1 MKRSV
6 SRIKSVSRRRKSVSR
21 RRKSVSRRR
30 KSVSRR
36 RKSVSRRRKSVSR
49 RRKSVS
55 RRRKSVSRRRKS
67 VSRRR
72 KSVRRTTK
80 SGIRKS
86 VRRKSVRR
94 TTKSGIRK
102 SVRRTTK
109 SGIRK
114 SVRRTTKSG
123 IRKSVSRIRKSVR
136 RKSVRRTTSIL
147 GSKSH
152 YKKNDGMDDKLV
164 GLINLFM
171 KYDDPY
177 DKFLQ
182 SMIKVKNTDFDTLIV
197 KLKEFKKHK
206 EKMKLKVGFNVANI
220 FDETLD
226 TIAKLLVQ
234 EHDYKNFEK
243 FLTEFPE
250 VINYYSLFRP
260 YDYLFLQVIDSQYN
274 NPKKDYT
281 KFLEFLIK
289 HDVNIYRQNKRL
301 PCYNVQYKSKQLF
314 DWVKLALLRV
324 ELEDDSSV
332 SPLFAA
338 VNNQD
343 IFLIK
348 FLVSNGANINR
359 KYYNMTPFGS
369 AESIESEKLR
379 DNLMEAL
386 TTIDNSLIIN
396 EVCKKHRED
405 YAKIGDLNQKVDF
418 IKSKFEK
425 STEKDKEC
433 LVDMLFELLL
443 VIGSSPLTSEEKV
456 EDRYKLFDSLF
467 TSIDKNI
474 QDKQLYT
481 PLMHLLSKCNMAGAN
496 KLIDMGADLCKVSNL
511 VGATGLKFCVAYG
524 DQELVR
530 KALGKCGDLDIVSEI
545 NGQYLLP
552 SAINRG
558 DSDIVTELLDRGADV
573 NIDENNYTPV
583 TLSILS
589 NLDDKIVKRLVDMSS
604 EATINLRTRD
614 DFSALSYAII
624 QNRPYV
630 VKLLLDK
637 GAETLR
643 GEASTDHIFIQ
654 NVIETMP
661 DEGERIPVVSSPP
674 KIVDLVL
681 DKNPEIIHNIMA
693 NNISKGCVIIK
704 NLGAN
709 KNIILLKR
717 IFTSRDAKGNTPLI
731 NAIESRFAETA
742 ITLLENG
749 ADIDA
754 PAISGLTPLMIAIR
768 SFGDKFVKKARLNP
782 LFKAVN
788 RNTVVKLDDEKIP
801 ISALSIA
808 IEYGYVEVVKWLL
821 DDEISSG
828 DIEIRDTDIE
838 LARADISDKTRRD
851 ILQLLLE
858 KKKEQEAKPTPV
870 VMSVSTPVV
879 AMSASVLPP
888 VVVTTVPP
896 PVGILKEK
904 VITMYKPGR
913 FRGDNF
919 LTGILAV
926 TCYFK
931 NDFLPSVHGL
941 WPDGDAG
948 SGGRSFTLY
957 PNQTFILPS
966 DFLKNSKSNTLTI
979 SDTLPPPY
987 NTICYLSAFKE
998 DLPKFLGD
1006 EWLNHGI
1013 YAGTGET
1020 IDDYFTQCF
1029 VLARPVI
1036 ELLVES
1042 QVDIDLVRADI
1053 SKTEKDIANIILNK
1067 NKKLTSCFN
1076 SATQYFK
1083 DLKYCLDLKFNVCA
1097 FETTVDGKNKW
1108 VWKFVNVSD
1117 IPK

>member
-6 SRIKSVSRRRKSVSR
+6 SRIKSVSRRIKSVSR
-21 RRKSVSRRR
+21 RRKSVRR
-30 KSVSRR
+30 KSVR
-36 RKSVSRRRKSVSR
+36 RKSVRRKSV
-49 RRKSVS
+49 RRKSV
-55 RRRKSVSRRRKS
+55 RRKSVRRKS
-67 VSRRR
+67 VRRKSVR
-72 KSVRRTTK
+72 RKSVRGKSVRGKSVRRTTK

-86 VRRKSVRR
+86 D
-94 TTKSGIRK
+94 
-102 SVRRTTK
+102 
-109 SGIRK
+109 
-114 SVRRTTKSG
+114 
-123 IRKSVSRIRKSVR
+123 SRIRKSVR
-136 RKSVRRTTSIL
+136 RIRKSVRRTTSIL
-147 GSKSH
+147 GTKSH

-206 EKMKLKVGFNVANI
+206 EKMKLKVGFNEANI

-234 EHDYKNFEK
+234 EHDYENFEK

-250 VINYYSLFRP
+250 VIDYYSLFRP
-260 YDYLFLQVIDSQYN
+260 RDYLFLQVIDSQYN
-274 NPKKDYT
+274 NPTKDYT

-289 HDVNIYRQNKRL
+289 HNVNIYRMNRGL
-301 PCYNVQYKSKQLF
+301 PCYNVQYKSDQLF
-314 DWVKLALLRV
+314 DWVKQILLKV
-324 ELEDDSSV
+324 ELEEDSSV
-332 SPLFAA
+332 SPLFSAI
-338 VNNQD
+338 NNQD
-343 IFLIK
+343 IFLTK

-359 KYYNMTPFGS
+359 DYYGMTPLGS
-369 AESIESEKLR
+369 AESIATDELR
-379 DNLMEAL
+379 NNLMDAL
-386 TTIDNSLIIN
+386 TNIDVSLIIN

-418 IKSKFEK
+418 IKSKFEE

-443 VIGSSPLTSEEKV
+443 VISSSPLTSGEKA

-481 PLMHLLSKCNMAGAN
+481 PLMYLLSKYNMVGAN
-496 KLIDMGADLCKVSNL
+496 KLIDMGADPCKVRNL
-511 VGATGLKFCVAYG
+511 GGDTGLKFCVEYG
-524 DQELVR
+524 DLELVR

-545 NGQYLLP
+545 NRQYLLL
-552 SAINRG
+552 SAINSG
-558 DSDIVTELLDRGADV
+558 YSNIVTELLDRGADV
-573 NIDENNYTPV
+573 NIYKDNFTPV
-583 TLSILS
+583 ILSISS
-589 NLDDKIVKRLVDMSS
+589 NFEDKIVKRLIDMSNV
-604 EATINLRTRD
+604 ATINLRTRD
-614 DFSALSYAII
+614 DFSALSYAIGR
-624 QNRPYV
+624 NRPYI

-637 GAETLR
+637 GAEILR
-643 GEASTDHIFIQ
+643 GDASTDHVFIQ
-654 NVIETMP
+654 YVLETVP
-661 DEGERIPVVSSPP
+661 EEEKIISVVSSTP
-674 KIVDLVL
+674 KIIDLML

-693 NNISKGCVIIK
+693 NNNTKTRVIIN

-709 KNIILLKR
+709 KNRILLDR
-717 IFTSRDAKGNTPLI
+717 ILTSRDENGNTPLI
-731 NAIESRFAETA
+731 NAINSRFTQT
-742 ITLLENG
+742 IKTLLKNG
-749 ADIDA
+749 ADINA
-754 PAISGLTPLMIAIR
+754 PATNGDTPLMKAII
-768 SFGDKFVKKARLNP
+768 SFGDAIATRPSLNT
-782 LFKAVN
+782 LFNSAI
-788 RNTVVKLDDEKIP
+788 RNTDKIP
-801 ISALSIA
+801 TSALSIA
-808 IEYGYVEVVKWLL
+808 IKYGYVNVVDWLL
-821 DDEISSG
+821 DDEIRPS
-828 DIEIRDTDIE
+828 IEIRDTDIE
-838 LARADISDKTRRD
+838 LARADNSNSDIPVDDKTRRD
-851 ILQLLLE
+851 ILRLLLK

-870 VMSVSTPVV
+870 VMSATTPVV
-879 AMSASVLPP
+879 VMSASVPPP

-913 FRGDNF
+913 FRGENF

-966 DFLKNSKSNTLTI
+966 DFLKNSKSDTLTI

-1053 SKTEKDIANIILNK
+1053 SKSEKDIANIILNK
-1067 NKKLTSCFN
+1067 NKNLTSCFN

-1097 FETTVDGKNKW
+1097 FETIVDGKNKW